1 VLASSVESDSALH
14 AFSGA
19 DSPAASPFGSDERGE
34 VLFSGASSR
43 QSKAI
48 VAFTLLPP
56 ARQRAAP
63 PPPPPRPLFL
73 SHVPAS
79 SWRSDVMSRHQYGP
93 GLPSELSPPSCRET
107 CTLRRS
113 VFMSGHHSPPPLL
126 LATTMSRVSCPSS
139 LSCPMSSRAPD
150 ASCRRAYRA
159 PSASAPGPTLVRVT
173 ALFRPIHPHF
183 EIDGGHVGTP
193 EPLFQGGSGE
203 PLASASPPPCR
214 SASWFEHSLIF
225 RGDVTSATRGAVRL
239 SRPGRRGFPLTPRP
253 PPAQRSPS
261 AP

>member
-1 VLASSVESDSALH
+1 MGPPPPLCWPHRFVKSDSALH

-56 ARQRAAP
+56 ARQRAARP
-63 PPPPPRPLFL
+63 PPPHAPCSYP
-73 SHVPAS
+73 
-79 SWRSDVMSRHQYGP
+79 MSRRPHGAPMSCLVTNTGP
-93 GLPSELSPPSCRET
+93 VCRPSSRHRPAARPARCAARCSCRVT
-107 CTLRRS
+107 T
-113 VFMSGHHSPPPLL
+113 PPPLL

-214 SASWFEHSLIF
+214 SASWFEYPLIF
-225 RGDVTSATRGAVRL
+225 RGDVTSATFKTECINRDRAVRF
-239 SRPGRRGFPLTPRP
+239 PGPNT
-253 PPAQRSPS
+253 
-261 AP
+261 

>member
-1 VLASSVESDSALH
+1 MGPPPPLCWPHRFVKSDSALH

-63 PPPPPRPLFL
+63 PLPPPRPLFL

-126 LATTMSRVSCPSS
+126 LATTMSLVSCPSS

-150 ASCRRAYRA
+150 ASCRCAYRA
-159 PSASAPGPTLVRVT
+159 PSAGARADPRSCHRVVPADPSALRNRWWSCWYPRTLVSRRFGR
-173 ALFRPIHPHF
+173 A
-183 EIDGGHVGTP
+183 
-193 EPLFQGGSGE
+193 
-203 PLASASPPPCR
+203 A
-214 SASWFEHSLIF
+214 
-225 RGDVTSATRGAVRL
+225 RL
-239 SRPGRRGFPLTPRP
+239 R
-253 PPAQRSPS
+253 
-261 AP
+261 